1 MAVFGSSR
9 NCGDETILPRALQQS
24 KGSSDGRL
32 QLIRIQSPGE
42 ELDHAALFPF
52 SKSSNPYA
60 HCAKSKDLAVVQRAW
75 TVAVLRCNPFSI
87 QDPGFRF
94 RGRCILKYVQLANG
108 RNCPPQSCHP
118 ASLPISISFSFA
130 AFFSPHPTPDG
141 GGLF

>member
-24 KGSSDGRL
+24 KGSSNGWL
-32 QLIRIQSPGE
+32 EIQVIRIQSPREG
-42 ELDHAALFPF
+42 LDHAALFSF
-52 SKSSNPYA
+52 FNSSNPFAY
-60 HCAKSKDLAVVQRAW
+60 CVKSSCGSGAW
-75 TVAVLRCNPFSI
+75 TGAVLRCNPFSI

-108 RNCPPQSCHP
+108 RSCPPQSCHP